1 MGLRILTGLIGA
13 PLLLL
18 FIFKGGIFFAGLVF
32 TLVTIG
38 IWEYGKMVTTKG
50 YHFQTIPVM
59 LSAWV
64 MIITCY
70 LNFKDWASFG
80 LMLIFLCIFFLAIV
94 KYPRY
99 EVSDIAVH
107 FLGVIYIGWTMSHLL
122 LLNRMEEGTLL
133 ILYLFFAIWSSDSGA
148 YFAGKFLGKHKLCP
162 SVSPKKTI
170 EGSIGGI
177 LTTCLV
183 LYLLNA
189 YCGLLPNYS
198 VFIIGVVISIVGQI
212 GDLIESLI
220 KRFCGVK
227 DSGNILPGHGGILDR
242 FDSIMLAAPFMY
254 YCICVVQYL
263 G

>member
-1 MGLRILTGLIGA
+1 MGLRILTGIIGA
-13 PLLLL
+13 PVLLL

-32 TLVTIG
+32 LLVTLGIG
-38 IWEYGKMVTTKG
+38 EYGKMVTAKG
-50 YHFQTIPVM
+50 YQFQIIPVI
-59 LSAWV
+59 LSAWTMV
-64 MIITCY
+64 ITAYCG
-70 LNFKDWASFG
+70 FKDWASLG
-80 LMLIFLCIFFLAIV
+80 LMLLFLSIFFLAII

-122 LLNRMEEGTLL
+122 LLNKMEDGTLL
-133 ILYLFFAIWSSDSGA
+133 ILYLFFAIWGSDSGA
-148 YFAGKFLGKHKLCP
+148 YFVGKFLGKNKLCP

-170 EGSIGGI
+170 EGSVGGI
-177 LTTCLV
+177 ATTCLL
-183 LYLLNA
+183 LYLLNM

-198 VFIIGVVISIVGQI
+198 IFIIGIVISIVGQI

-254 YCICVVQYL
+254 YCIYLVQYL

>member
-1 MGLRILTGLIGA
+1 VPGFKIK
-13 PLLLL
+13 LL
-18 FIFKGGIFFAGLVF
+18 
-32 TLVTIG
+32 
-38 IWEYGKMVTTKG
+38 
-50 YHFQTIPVM
+50 H
-59 LSAWV
+59 
-64 MIITCY
+64 
-70 LNFKDWASFG
+70 
-80 LMLIFLCIFFLAIV
+80 FFLV
-94 KYPRY
+94 YDL
-99 EVSDIAVH
+99 E
-107 FLGVIYIGWTMSHLL
+107 VIYANCTSLSPFVKVKETVKNYPSFWIVL
-122 LLNRMEEGTLL
+122 TL
-133 ILYLFFAIWSSDSGA
+133 AVPWMADSGA
-148 YFAGKFLGKHKLCP
+148 YFVGKFLGKHKLCP

>member
-1 MGLRILTGLIGA
+1 MGLRIMTGLVGI
-13 PLLLL
+13 PLLLF
-18 FIFKGGIFFAGLVF
+18 FILQGGIFFAGLVF
-32 TLVTIG
+32 ILATMG
-38 IWEYGKMVTTKG
+38 IWEYGKMVTAKG
-50 YHFQTIPVM
+50 YQFQIVPVM
-59 LSAWV
+59 LSAWI
-64 MIITCY
+64 MIISCY
-70 LNFKDWASFG
+70 LGFKDWASMG
-80 LMLIFLCIFFLAIV
+80 MMLVFLWIFFVAIV
-94 KYPRY
+94 QYPRY

-122 LLNRMEEGTLL
+122 LLNKMSEGILL
-133 ILYLFFAIWSSDSGA
+133 VLYLFFAIWSSDSGA
-148 YFAGKFLGKHKLCP
+148 YFVGKFFGKHKLWP
-162 SVSPKKTI
+162 KVSPKKTI

-177 LTTCLV
+177 VTTCLV
-183 LYLLNA
+183 LYLLNM

-198 VFIIGVVISIVGQI
+198 VFVIGIVISIVGQI